1 MKIYLII
8 QISDFLILY
17 KTHIVHFGLGKCMK
31 NPALQTRG
39 NILMVKKLSNKIW
52 VDVKNVMWIAMHISL

>member
-17 KTHIVHFGLGKCMK
+17 KTHIVHFGLGKCK
-31 NPALQTRG
+31 KYYNFDCNPALQTH
-39 NILMVKKLSNKIW
+39 V
-52 VDVKNVMWIAMHISL
+52 VIS